1 MPPKKKTDQDQNL
14 SFENL
19 WESEESLRVLMNSNP
34 EAVFILDREGNFVA
48 ASEKSAM
55 RFGKPI
61 EKLIGTNVY
70 SYLSPEIAEKR
81 KEKVDEVI
89 RTGNPV
95 RFDDTRN
102 NRYYDNYLHPIFDSE
117 GNLIRIAVWVID
129 FTERK
134 KAVDALKS
142 SEEKFRELAE
152 NIADIFWIRKGDE
165 IIYVSPAYENIC
177 GKSCDSLYQDS
188 NSFLQA
194 IHPDDLPYV
203 IKSLTSDQYL
213 SDGLFNEEFRIIH
226 PDGSIKW
233 IWSKTFPVKKDNKI
247 IRTVGIAEDITLRKK
262 AEQDIQNALIKEK
275 ELNELKSRFISMV
288 SHEFRTPL
296 GLIMSSTELLE
307 KYGEKWDAGKRTEH
321 LNRIKKAVTNLTW
334 LMEDVLTEGERDAG
348 KIKLIPKQCDL
359 TLLINEMIKE
369 AAANIKECPQI
380 QFIHSQKSFI
390 IFSDEKLL
398 RQIFLN
404 LISNAVK
411 YTPPDK
417 KVSLQVFEKDENVT
431 VEIKD
436 EGIGISQNDLKNIFD
451 PFTRGENVGQKKGT
465 GLGLSIVK
473 RTVGI
478 LKGDIKVKSKINEGT
493 IFSVV
498 LPKNFSA

>member
-48 ASEKSAM
+48 ANEKSAM

-262 AEQDIQNALIKEK
+262 AEQDIQN
-275 ELNELKSRFISMV
+275 
-288 SHEFRTPL
+288 
-296 GLIMSSTELLE
+296 
-307 KYGEKWDAGKRTEH
+307 
-321 LNRIKKAVTNLTW
+321 
-334 LMEDVLTEGERDAG
+334 
-348 KIKLIPKQCDL
+348 
-359 TLLINEMIKE
+359 
-369 AAANIKECPQI
+369 
-380 QFIHSQKSFI
+380 
-390 IFSDEKLL
+390 
-398 RQIFLN
+398 
-404 LISNAVK
+404 
-411 YTPPDK
+411 
-417 KVSLQVFEKDENVT
+417 
-431 VEIKD
+431 EI
-436 EGIGISQNDLKNIFD
+436 
-451 PFTRGENVGQKKGT
+451 
-465 GLGLSIVK
+465 
-473 RTVGI
+473 
-478 LKGDIKVKSKINEGT
+478 
-493 IFSVV
+493 
-498 LPKNFSA
+498 

>member
-1 MPPKKKTDQDQNL
+1 M
-14 SFENL
+14 
-19 WESEESLRVLMNSNP
+19 
-34 EAVFILDREGNFVA
+34 
-48 ASEKSAM
+48 
-55 RFGKPI
+55 
-61 EKLIGTNVY
+61 
-70 SYLSPEIAEKR
+70 
-81 KEKVDEVI
+81 
-89 RTGNPV
+89 
-95 RFDDTRN
+95 
-102 NRYYDNYLHPIFDSE
+102 
-117 GNLIRIAVWVID
+117 
-129 FTERK
+129 
-134 KAVDALKS
+134 
-142 SEEKFRELAE
+142 
-152 NIADIFWIRKGDE
+152 
-165 IIYVSPAYENIC
+165 
-177 GKSCDSLYQDS
+177 
-188 NSFLQA
+188 
-194 IHPDDLPYV
+194 
-203 IKSLTSDQYL
+203 
-213 SDGLFNEEFRIIH
+213 
-226 PDGSIKW
+226 
-233 IWSKTFPVKKDNKI
+233 
-247 IRTVGIAEDITLRKK
+247 
-262 AEQDIQNALIKEK
+262 
-275 ELNELKSRFISMV
+275 
-288 SHEFRTPL
+288 
-296 GLIMSSTELLE
+296 
-307 KYGEKWDAGKRTEH
+307 
-321 LNRIKKAVTNLTW
+321 
-334 LMEDVLTEGERDAG
+334 TEGERDAG